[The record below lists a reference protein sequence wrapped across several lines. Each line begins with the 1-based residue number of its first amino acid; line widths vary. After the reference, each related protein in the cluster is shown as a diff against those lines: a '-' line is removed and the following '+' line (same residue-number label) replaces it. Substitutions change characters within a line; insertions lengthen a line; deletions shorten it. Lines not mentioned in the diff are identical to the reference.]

1 MHCPNC
7 NSEIPEE
14 AKFCPRCG
22 FSLKNK
28 KNAKRPEKV
37 AVSPNIIVS
46 PTITASGNEEAKV
59 EFSPHVNV
67 SSVITPKSFTKPEIT
82 IRDLE
87 FLKEK
92 IEEITHSRVG
102 VEKLKHDVKTLES
115 SKIMVEMV
123 ETSYQKAVRTEY
135 FLDKLKLLEGYTEG
149 LSGRLTNEINGFRR
163 FLKEELFEYVDEEH
177 KVDVRRF
184 CRNLLDIWIAEVLKE
199 R

>member
-7 NSEIPEE
+7 KSEIPEE
-14 AKFCPRCG
+14 AKFCPKCG
-22 FSLKNK
+22 FRLR
-28 KNAKRPEKV
+28 NAKRPEKV
-37 AVSPNIIVS
+37 AVSPNISVS

-59 EFSPHVNV
+59 EFSTAINISP
-67 SSVITPKSFTKPEIT
+67 VITLESVTKPEIT

-87 FLKEK
+87 LLKEK
-92 IEEITHSRVG
+92 IEEITHSRIEI
-102 VEKLKHDVKTLES
+102 EKLKQDVRTLES

-123 ETSYQKAVRTEY
+123 ETSYQKAVRTDD

-149 LSGRLTNEINGFRR
+149 LSERLTNEINGFRR

>member
-14 AKFCPRCG
+14 AKFCPKCG

-37 AVSPNIIVS
+37 AVSPNINVS
-46 PTITASGNEEAKV
+46 PTITASGNEKAEV
-59 EFSPHVNV
+59 EFSTAINV
-67 SSVITPKSFTKPEIT
+67 SPVITLESGSKPEIT

-87 FLKEK
+87 LLKER

-102 VEKLKHDVKTLES
+102 VEKLKRDVRTLES

-135 FLDKLKLLEGYTEG
+135 FLDKLKLLEP
-149 LSGRLTNEINGFRR
+149 
-163 FLKEELFEYVDEEH
+163 V
-177 KVDVRRF
+177 
-184 CRNLLDIWIAEVLKE
+184 
-199 R
+199 

>member
-14 AKFCPRCG
+14 AKFCPKCG
-22 FSLKNK
+22 FSLKGK
-28 KNAKRPEKV
+28 SPEKV
-37 AVSPNIIVS
+37 AVSPNINVS

-59 EFSPHVNV
+59 EFSTAINV
-67 SSVITPKSFTKPEIT
+67 SPMITLESITTPEIT

-87 FLKEK
+87 LLKEK
-92 IEEITHSRVG
+92 IEEITHSRIEI
-102 VEKLKHDVKTLES
+102 EKLKQDVKTLES

-123 ETSYQKAVRTEY
+123 ETSYQKTVRTEY

-149 LSGRLTNEINGFRR
+149 LSERLTNEINGFRR

-199 R
+199 